1 MLPQS
6 WIALNTSMYK
16 LNKIRGHI
24 KMLEFQELK
33 LTRYLAEENA
43 KPKVDP
49 ARVQDITRA
58 LHRVTEGIKMWKH
71 KISAFEEAPPRPPER
86 PAINSGPDVP
96 LIG

>member
-1 MLPQS
+1 
-6 WIALNTSMYK
+6 MYK

-71 KISAFEEAPPRPPER
+71 KIAAFEVAPPRPPER
-86 PAINSGPDVP
+86 APINSGPDTP